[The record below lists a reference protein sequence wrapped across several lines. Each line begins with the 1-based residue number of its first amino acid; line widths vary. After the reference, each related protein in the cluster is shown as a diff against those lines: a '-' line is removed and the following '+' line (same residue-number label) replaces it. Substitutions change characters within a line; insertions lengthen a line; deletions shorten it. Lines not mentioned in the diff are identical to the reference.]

1 MWSDPIADL
10 LTRIRNGVRI
20 RAKQVTLPR
29 SSMKL
34 AVCQVLKDEGYISD
48 VETID
53 DGQQGVLRV
62 TLKYGARGEQVL
74 SHIQR
79 ASKAG
84 RRVYVG
90 AHELPRVLNGLG
102 IAVLSTNR
110 GVLSDRRCR
119 EQNLGGELLCTVY

>member
-10 LTRIRNGVRI
+10 LTRIRNGVRNHT
-20 RAKQVTLPR
+20 KQVTIPR
-29 SSMKL
+29 SGIKL
-34 AVCQVLKDEGYISD
+34 AICQVLKEEGYVND

-53 DGQQGVLRV
+53 DGQRGLVRV

-74 SHIQR
+74 SHIRR
-79 ASKAG
+79 ASRTG
-84 RRVYVG
+84 RRVYVR
-90 AHELPRVLNGLG
+90 ADEIPQVLNGLG

-110 GVLSDRRCR
+110 GVMSDRRCR

>member
-84 RRVYVG
+84 RRVYV
-90 AHELPRVLNGLG
+90 AADELPRVLNGLG

-119 EQNLGGELLCTVY
+119 EQKLGGELLCTVY